1 MASIKKNYSFK
12 SKRNIWRL
20 IPSESGYILIE
31 ERNMDSKEV
40 FFNCIKT
47 SDGKIL
53 FKNFQLEEKYW
64 IGIKNVYK
72 DIIFFHKFRKPDMPG
87 HKGIYAFDILNRKL
101 IWQNDDLTFLLAK
114 DDKVYAY
121 QTTFEG
127 RQYFILDYLTGEI
140 TSDLGSEFD
149 EINKLREESMQNDFS
164 NDFLFPRIFN
174 QIDENSDTGNIFTRL
189 LADRKISGSINW
201 IKLNNY
207 LMFNYHEENADGT
220 LNNYF
225 EVFDISKEKVILNE
239 ILNSNSTKLAFE
251 SFFIMNNLLFLMV
264 EKTKLV
270 VYKIMQ

>member
-1 MASIKKNYSFK
+1 
-12 SKRNIWRL
+12 
-20 IPSESGYILIE
+20 
-31 ERNMDSKEV
+31 
-40 FFNCIKT
+40 
-47 SDGKIL
+47 
-53 FKNFQLEEKYW
+53 
-64 IGIKNVYK
+64 
-72 DIIFFHKFRKPDMPG
+72 
-87 HKGIYAFDILNRKL
+87 
-101 IWQNDDLTFLLAK
+101 
-114 DDKVYAY
+114 
-121 QTTFEG
+121 
-127 RQYFILDYLTGEI
+127 
-140 TSDLGSEFD
+140 SDLGSEFD